1 MNRRWIAVAIIVVA
15 IIGIANAIILLVVM
29 PGRSKAA
36 DNPPAAAAPV
46 AAQNAASAP
55 SSGAPPA
62 SAVAA
67 APATNPAP
75 GAVQPVAP
83 APHHPSP
90 PPIQPGMHVDRQV
103 LTASGH
109 LRILYLRDRQRGIR
123 EIAFQDAQNPSNQT
137 VLADYKRNGWVVVS
151 PNDDW
156 VIFET
161 RDQGESGIQLY
172 HRVSNSPLKYEVPQE
187 LQAGGSGL
195 RDVIWQSYLS
205 DTQQD
210 PNIDP
215 RRVTID
221 ATSWEPDS
229 QRITLSVSPVP
240 TKDNSTPPIAWTC
253 LYNVNSQAIEP
264 AGGEVAEGPGEQAQN
279 GPNEMGNGAPNE
291 MAAAPEEA
299 NSAPAA
305 PENEQAEAGAPNDQ
319 AQELEGEK
327 FPATREQEI
336 TVADANELELAD
348 VKYAIFEM
356 FARHG
361 AEMHDTQMRKAFS
374 QFPWYQPRPGV
385 SFDEVEQEFSEI
397 EKHNVAVLRRV
408 RDAKIAATHHSE
420 PRHPIRGEPV
430 QQESDGEK
438 FMRGVIQ
445 GVSDALGGGG
455 G

>member
-15 IIGIANAIILLVVM
+15 IIGIANAFILLVVM

-36 DNPPAAAAPV
+36 TNPPPAAAPV
-46 AAQNAASAP
+46 AAQKPASAP
-55 SSGAPPA
+55 PSGAPA
-62 SAVAA
+62 TSAVAA
-67 APATNPAP
+67 APANPAP
-75 GAVQPVAP
+75 VAAQPVVP

-137 VLADYKRNGWVVVS
+137 VLADYNRNAWVVVS

-156 VIFET
+156 VILET
-161 RDQGESGIQLY
+161 RDKGESGVQLY
-172 HRVSNSPLKYEVPQE
+172 HRVSDSPLKYEVPQE

-229 QRITLSVSPVP
+229 QRVTLSVSPVP

-253 LYNVNSQAIEP
+253 LYNVSTQSVEP
-264 AGGEVAEGPGEQAQN
+264 TGDEVAEGQIGRA
-279 GPNEMGNGAPNE
+279 
-291 MAAAPEEA
+291 
-299 NSAPAA
+299 SC
-305 PENEQAEAGAPNDQ
+305 
-319 AQELEGEK
+319 
-327 FPATREQEI
+327 RE
-336 TVADANELELAD
+336 
-348 VKYAIFEM
+348 
-356 FARHG
+356 
-361 AEMHDTQMRKAFS
+361 
-374 QFPWYQPRPGV
+374 
-385 SFDEVEQEFSEI
+385 
-397 EKHNVAVLRRV
+397 RV
-408 RDAKIAATHHSE
+408 
-420 PRHPIRGEPV
+420 
-430 QQESDGEK
+430 
-438 FMRGVIQ
+438 
-445 GVSDALGGGG
+445 
-455 G
+455 